1 MSVNVDAVIGADTDL
16 FGKVV
21 SDLQENI
28 VVGASGVSGTLK
40 YVADYSSAYG
50 AGEDSGHYLVL
61 HCTTPG
67 VEGAT
72 ITSEVVGGTHGPV
85 TLDEDGIV
93 ISRITD
99 KDMQT
104 IEVVAYK
111 DGETATKTLDLS
123 QLVLAAAPTPA
134 TLTGRT
140 FLLNETPQMPSSPIG
155 FVNADFSSGQPI
167 THHLFD
173 TLLEDDPI
181 AECAVC
187 RWTSNE
193 IAYITADDPPLMIL
207 AYNGEWSS
215 EGARTIRFVSEPTEY
230 DMPQDSMHYMSTEET
245 LAWLAENATEITE

>member
-1 MSVNVDAVIGADTDL
+1 MSVKVDAVIGADTDL

-50 AGEDSGHYLVL
+50 AGENSGHYLVL

-93 ISRITD
+93 ISRIAD
-99 KDMQT
+99 KDTQT

-111 DGETATKTLDLS
+111 DGETATVTLDLS

-134 TLTGRT
+134 GLTGRT

-155 FVNADFSSGQPI
+155 FANVDISLGEPVP
-167 THHLFD
+167 LFD

-181 AECAVC
+181 AECAAC
-187 RWTSNE
+187 HWTSNE
-193 IAYITADDPPLMIL
+193 ISYFATGNPPYTISV
-207 AYNGEWSS
+207 YNNGEWSS
-215 EGARTIRFVSEPTEY
+215 EGARTIRFVSEPVEF
-230 DMPQDSMHYMSTEET
+230 DDPHGSMHYMSTEET
-245 LAWLAENATEITE
+245 LAWLAHNATEITE